1 MYNTHHSFHI
11 PVMGTGF
18 TIDAPLK
25 VARFGISSVI
35 SIVDDM
41 LIDRIR
47 RHYAKQHGRP
57 DAAIPASHPDARA
70 ARITTYLD
78 LVHDLLEE
86 QMAAIK
92 ALPFAAGNE
101 KTAYFEMLPDSA
113 ALKQRYLQYL
123 SMEEGAEKQT
133 LDAQLTA
140 AMRAGHIDCNIMTK
154 LDPPAYDTQGQMRPP
169 EFSDAKAA
177 LRGFALSKVRASI
190 VMSAGI
196 NPSLYGY
203 LESFPDF
210 YRLGDEPP
218 KKGVILKVSD
228 FRSSMVQGRFL
239 GKKGIEVR
247 EFRIESGLNC
257 GGHAFAANG
266 YLLGPI
272 LQEFRDSREQFP
284 EMFEPLITTYFE
296 KKGKAYPASGLNRR
310 IPVTAQGGIGNFGE
324 VRRLMEYYGM
334 DATGWASPFL
344 LVPEVTAVDD
354 DTRQQLMEAREEDLY
369 LSDVSPL
376 GVAFNNLRNSGTH
389 RWTEARIRAGKPGS
403 PCPKGYLALNTEFT
417 EKPICT
423 ASMQYQKIKLASI
436 GYDSP
441 PPIDT
446 EDARVQAIYEKS
458 CICDQLGNGA
468 LIQLGMSRRE
478 MPVSVCPG
486 PNIAYFNKLYSLREM
501 VDHIYGRGESL
512 VPAERPH
519 FFVKDMLMTIE
530 FFGKRAAKLT
540 AGDEKSFNILVEFR
554 QNVKDGIEY
563 YRTFVGNTP
572 FPGENLESLKEA
584 LPDHEARLE
593 SIWDAT
599 LKRLGQPHTASSPA

>member
-18 TIDAPLK
+18 TIDAPLR

-47 RHYAKQHGRP
+47 RHYAKQHGLP

-78 LVHDLLEE
+78 LVHDLVEE
-86 QMAAIK
+86 QLAAIK
-92 ALPFAAGNE
+92 ALPFESGND
-101 KTAYFEMLPDSA
+101 KSLYFELLPESSP
-113 ALKQRYLQYL
+113 LKRRYLSYL
-123 SMEEGAEKQT
+123 ALDAGPEKEALGAE
-133 LDAQLTA
+133 LTS
-140 AMRAGHIDCNIMTK
+140 AMRPGSIDCNIMTK
-154 LDPPAYDTQGQMRPP
+154 LDPPSFDKEGQVRPP

-210 YRLGDEPP
+210 YRTGEEPP

-272 LQEFRDSREQFP
+272 LQEFSDSRDQFP
-284 EMFEPLITTYFE
+284 EMFEPLIQTYFE
-296 KKGKAYPASGLNRR
+296 KKGKTYPASGLNRR
-310 IPVTAQGGIGNFGE
+310 IPVTAQGGIGTFGE
-324 VRRLMEYYGM
+324 VRRLMEGYGM

-344 LVPEVTAVDD
+344 LVPEVTALDEE
-354 DTRQQLMEAREEDLY
+354 TRKQLMEAREDDLY
-369 LSDVSPL
+369 LSDFSPL
-376 GVAFNNLRNSGTH
+376 GVAFNNLKNSGTH

-436 GYDSP
+436 GYDTP

-446 EDARVQAIYEKS
+446 EDARVRAIYEKS

-468 LIQLGMSRRE
+468 QIQLGLSRKE
-478 MPVSVCPG
+478 VPVAVCPG
-486 PNIAYFNKLYSLREM
+486 PNIAYFDRLYTLREM

-512 VPAERPH
+512 VPATRPH
-519 FFVKDMLMTIE
+519 LFVKDMLMTIE
-530 FFGKRAAKLT
+530 FFHKRADKLT
-540 AGDEKSFNILVEFR
+540 PEDDKGFAILVEFR

-563 YRTFVGNTP
+563 YRSFVRNTP
-572 FPGENLESLKEA
+572 FPGENIESLKDA
-584 LPDHEARLE
+584 LPKHEARLE

-599 LKRLGQPHTASSPA
+599 LKRLGRPVAASQTT